1 MAQGMRR
8 QTIYNQERHKDTIM
22 DKSICRQRVDQ
33 LRREMKKEGIDV
45 YMILT
50 DDFHASE
57 YVGDYFKCREYISGF
72 DGSAGVLAVTGEEA
86 CLWTDGRYFLQA
98 EDQLADTGIELM
110 KMGEPGV
117 PTIDAWLEK
126 VLEKG
131 GCLGYDGRTVS
142 SARAH
147 ELSGLLSGQG
157 VTFREDLDLVGR
169 IWADRPGLPEKEIWL
184 LETVYTGMERRE
196 KLDMVRKN
204 LKKERADFQVIAS
217 LDDIGWLFN
226 IRGGDIDFN
235 PVPLAFAMI
244 GKEEAYL
251 YAAPAAAGPSVRAA
265 LEKDGVTVR
274 PYLQIFEDLKGL
286 SKVRVI
292 MDLPSCS
299 SALAGSLPSSCTLLN
314 RPNCTTAAKA
324 RKNPA
329 EMDNIR
335 RAHIRDGVA
344 VTRLLFWL
352 DQPEQK
358 QAISEGRLTELD
370 VSEKLLSLRRQQP
383 GFVEESFGAII
394 AAGPHGAIIHYEPT
408 GETSIPVQENTFLL
422 MDTGGHY
429 LQGTTD
435 ITRTVVIGRAGQD
448 MKKHYTAVLRGHL
461 DLASAVFRSGTCG
474 LQLDLL
480 ARAPLWEIGLDFNH
494 GTGHGVGYLMNVHEG
509 PQRIANRGNMVP
521 FEEGMLTSDEPG
533 IYLTGKYGIR
543 IENLMLCT
551 RAFETETGRFLNFE
565 TVTMVPYDRRA
576 IDPSRLT
583 EKEIV
588 ILNSYHEK
596 VYRLLSPFLTFEEC
610 SWLRA
615 ATQPLQR

>member
-1 MAQGMRR
+1 
-8 QTIYNQERHKDTIM
+8 M
-22 DKSICRQRVDQ
+22 DKSIYRQRVEA
-33 LRREMKKEGIDV
+33 LRKEMIREGIDV

-57 YVGDYFKCREYISGF
+57 YVGDYFKCREYVSGF
-72 DGSAGVLAVTGEEA
+72 DGSAGVLAVTGQEA

-98 EDQLADTGIELM
+98 ADQLEDTGIELM
-110 KMGEPGV
+110 KMGEKGV
-117 PTIDAWLEK
+117 PTVDTWLKK

-142 SARAH
+142 SSRAG
-147 ELSGLLSGQG
+147 ELKKLLSVSG
-157 VTFREDLDLVGR
+157 VSFREDTDLVGR
-169 IWADRPGLPEKEIWL
+169 IWKDRPGLPEKEIWL
-184 LETVYTGMERRE
+184 LDAAFTGMERRD
-196 KLDMVRKN
+196 KLDMVRED
-204 LKKERADFQVIAS
+204 LKKERADWQVIAS

-244 GKEEAYL
+244 GKEETIL
-251 YAAPAAAGPSVRAA
+251 YAAPSAVSPAVRAA
-265 LEKDGVTVR
+265 LEKDGVVIR
-274 PYLQIFEDLKGL
+274 PYLQIFGDLKGM
-286 SKVRVI
+286 SGVRVI

-299 SALAGSLPSSCTLLN
+299 AALSKALPSDCTLLD
-314 RPNCTTAAKA
+314 RPCCTTAAKA
-324 RKNPA
+324 RKNPV
-329 EMDNIR
+329 EMENIR
-335 RAHIRDGVA
+335 NAHIRDGVA
-344 VTRLLFWL
+344 VTKLLFWL

-358 QAISEGRLTELD
+358 KLISEGKLTELD
-370 VSEKLLSLRRQQP
+370 VSGKLLSLRRQQP
-383 GFVEESFGAII
+383 DFVEQSFGSII
-394 AAGPHGAIIHYEPT
+394 AAGSHGAIIHYEPT
-408 GETSIPVQENTFLL
+408 EETNIPVQEDTFLL

-435 ITRTVVIGRAGQD
+435 ITRTVVIGSASQD

-461 DLASAVFRSGTCG
+461 DLASAVFRSGTGG

-533 IYLTGKYGIR
+533 VYLTGRYGIR

-551 RAFETETGRFLNFE
+551 RAFDTETGRFLNFE

>member
-1 MAQGMRR
+1 MAQGMH
-8 QTIYNQERHKDTIM
+8 RHTSTHMKDIRKPIM
-22 DKSICRQRVDQ
+22 EKSIYRQRVEE
-33 LRREMKKEGIDV
+33 LRQQMKAEGIDA

-57 YVGDYFKCREYISGF
+57 YVGDYFKCREYVSGF
-72 DGSAGVLAVTGEEA
+72 DGSAGTLAVTADEA

-98 EDQLADTGIELM
+98 ADQLEDTGIELM

-117 PTIDAWLEK
+117 PTIDEWLK
-126 VLEKG
+126 SVLEKG

-142 SARAH
+142 SRRADA
-147 ELSGLLSGQG
+147 LRKLLSGKE
-157 VTFREDLDLVGR
+157 VTFREDTDLVGR
-169 IWADRPGLPEKEIWL
+169 IWKDRPALPEKEIWL
-184 LETVYTGMERRE
+184 LDPAYSGKERRE
-196 KLDMVRKN
+196 KLDMVREN
-204 LKKERADFQVIAS
+204 LTREGADWQVIAS

-235 PVPLAFAMI
+235 PVPLAYAMI
-244 GKEEAYL
+244 GKKETVL
-251 YAAPAAAGPSVRAA
+251 YAALAAAGPVVRAA
-265 LEKDGVTVR
+265 LEKDGVVIR
-274 PYLQIFEDLKGL
+274 PYLQIFEDLKAL
-286 SKVRVI
+286 SDVCVI
-292 MDLPSCS
+292 MDLPTCS
-299 SALAGSLPSSCTLLN
+299 AALAKSLPSSCTLLDL
-314 RPNCTTAAKA
+314 PNCTTAAKA
-324 RKNPA
+324 RKNPVEA
-329 EMDNIR
+329 ENIR
-335 RAHIRDGVA
+335 KAHIRDGVA
-344 VTRLLFWL
+344 VTKLLFWL
-352 DQPEQK
+352 DQPGQK
-358 QAISEGRLTELD
+358 ELIAEGKLTELD
-370 VSEKLLSLRRQQP
+370 VSEKLLSLRRMQP
-383 GFVEESFGAII
+383 DFVEQSFGSII
-394 AAGPHGAIIHYEPT
+394 AAGPHGAVIHYEPT
-408 GETSIPVQENTFLL
+408 EETNIPVQDNTFLL

-435 ITRTVVIGRAGQD
+435 ITRTVVIGRASED

-461 DLASAVFRSGTCG
+461 DLASAVFRHGTCG

-521 FEEGMLTSDEPG
+521 MEEGMLTSDEPG
-533 IYLTGKYGIR
+533 IYLTGRYGIR

-551 RAFETETGRFLNFE
+551 RAFETETGRFLCFE

-610 SWLRA
+610 SWLRE

>member
-1 MAQGMRR
+1 M
-8 QTIYNQERHKDTIM
+8 N
-22 DKSICRQRVDQ
+22 KSIYRQRVEE
-33 LRREMKKEGIDV
+33 LREQMKKEGIDA

-72 DGSAGVLAVTGEEA
+72 DGSAGTLAVTAKEA

-98 EDQLADTGIELM
+98 ADQLEDTGIELM

-117 PTIDAWLEK
+117 PAIDTWLKK
-126 VLEKG
+126 VLENG

-142 SARAH
+142 SARAG
-147 ELSGLLSGQG
+147 ELRRLLSGNG
-157 VTFREDLDLVGR
+157 AAFREDLDLVGR
-169 IWADRPGLPEKEIWL
+169 IWKDRPGLPEKEIWL
-184 LETVYTGMERRE
+184 LDTAYTGMERRE
-196 KLDMVRKN
+196 KLDMVREN
-204 LKKERADFQVIAS
+204 LKKERAGWQVLAS
-217 LDDIGWLFN
+217 LDDIAWLFN

-235 PVPLAFAMI
+235 PVPLAYAMI
-244 GKEEAYL
+244 GKDEALL
-251 YAAPAAAGPSVRAA
+251 YAAPDAAGPAVRAA
-265 LEKDGVTVR
+265 LEKDGVVIR
-274 PYLQIFEDLKGL
+274 PYLQIFEDLKKL
-286 SKVRVI
+286 SDTAVI
-292 MDLPSCS
+292 MDLSTCS
-299 SALAGSLPSSCTLLN
+299 AALAEALSSSCTLLD

-329 EMDNIR
+329 EMENER
-335 RAHIRDGVA
+335 KAHIRDGVA
-344 VTRLLFWL
+344 VTKLLFWL

-358 QAISEGRLTELD
+358 KLIAEGRLTELD
-370 VSEKLLSLRRQQP
+370 VSDKLLSLRRQQP
-383 GFVEESFGAII
+383 DFVEQSFGSII

-408 GETSIPVQENTFLL
+408 EETNIPVQENTFLL

-435 ITRTVVIGRAGQD
+435 ITRTVVIGSASQE

-461 DLASAVFRSGTCG
+461 DLASAVFRSGTGG

-533 IYLTGKYGIR
+533 IYLTGRYGIR

-551 RAFETETGRFLNFE
+551 RAFETETGSFLQFE

-610 SWLRA
+610 SWLRE
-615 ATQPLQR
+615 ATRPLQR

>member
-1 MAQGMRR
+1 
-8 QTIYNQERHKDTIM
+8 M
-22 DKSICRQRVDQ
+22 DKSMYRQRVEL
-33 LRREMKKEGIDV
+33 LRQEMRREGIDA

-72 DGSAGVLAVTGEEA
+72 DGSAGVLAVTEQEA

-98 EDQLADTGIELM
+98 ADQLQGTGKELM
-110 KMGEPGV
+110 KMGDPGV
-117 PTIDAWLEK
+117 PTIEIWLKK

-142 SARAH
+142 STRAG
-147 ELSGLLSGQG
+147 ELKKLLSG
-157 VTFREDLDLVGR
+157 VSFREDTDLVGR
-169 IWADRPGLPEKEIWL
+169 IWKDRPGLPEKKIWL
-184 LETVYTGMERRE
+184 LDTAYTGKERRD
-196 KLDMVRKN
+196 KLDMVREN
-204 LKKERADFQVIAS
+204 LKKEGADWQGIAS

-244 GKEEAYL
+244 GKEETIL
-251 YAAPAAAGPSVRAA
+251 YIAPSAAPAAVRAA
-265 LEKDGVTVR
+265 LEKDGVLIR

-286 SKVRVI
+286 AGVRVI
-292 MDLPSCS
+292 MDLSSCS
-299 SALAGSLPSSCTLLN
+299 AALSKALPSTCTLLE
-314 RPNCTTAAKA
+314 RPCCTTAAKA
-324 RKNPA
+324 RKNPV
-329 EMDNIR
+329 EMENER
-335 RAHIRDGVA
+335 TAHIRDGVA
-344 VTRLLFWL
+344 VTKLLFWL

-358 QAISEGRLTELD
+358 KRISEGKLTELD
-370 VSEKLLSLRRQQP
+370 VSEKLLSLRRQQS
-383 GFVEESFGAII
+383 GFVEQSFGSII
-394 AAGPHGAIIHYEPT
+394 AAGPHGAVIHYEPT
-408 GETSIPVQENTFLL
+408 QETNIPVQENTFLL

-435 ITRTVVIGRAGQD
+435 ITRTVVIGTACQE

-533 IYLTGKYGIR
+533 IYLEGRYGIR

-551 RAFETETGRFLNFE
+551 RAFETETGTFLNFE

>member
-1 MAQGMRR
+1 M
-8 QTIYNQERHKDTIM
+8 E
-22 DKSICRQRVDQ
+22 KSIYRQRVEA
-33 LRREMKKEGIDV
+33 LRQQMKAEGIDAW
-45 YMILT
+45 MILT

-57 YVGDYFKCREYISGF
+57 YVGDYFKCREYVSGF
-72 DGSAGVLAVTGEEA
+72 DGSAGTLAVTEKEA

-98 EDQLADTGIELM
+98 ADQLEDTGIELM

-117 PTIDAWLEK
+117 PTIDMWLK
-126 VLEKG
+126 TVLANG

-142 SARAH
+142 SSRAEALR
-147 ELSGLLSGQG
+147 ELLAGSGA
-157 VTFREDLDLVGR
+157 TFREDLDLVGR
-169 IWADRPGLPEKEIWL
+169 IWKDRPGLPEKEIWL
-184 LETVYTGMERRE
+184 LDSAYSGMERRE
-196 KLDMVRKN
+196 KLDMVREN
-204 LKKERADFQVIAS
+204 MKKEGADWQVIAS

-244 GKEEAYL
+244 GKEETIL
-251 YAAPAAAGPSVRAA
+251 YAAPSAAGPVVRAA
-265 LEKDGVTVR
+265 LEKDGAVIR
-274 PYLQIFEDLKGL
+274 PYLQIFEDLKAL
-286 SKVRVI
+286 SGVRVI
-292 MDLPSCS
+292 MDLPTCS
-299 SALAGSLPSSCTLLN
+299 AALAKSLPSSCTLLD
-314 RPNCTTAAKA
+314 RPSCTTAAKA
-324 RKNPA
+324 RKNPV
-329 EMDNIR
+329 EMENER
-335 RAHIRDGVA
+335 KAHIRDGVA
-344 VTRLLFWL
+344 VTKLLFWL

-358 QAISEGRLTELD
+358 ELISRGKLTELD

-383 GFVEESFGAII
+383 DFVEQSFAPII

-408 GETSIPVQENTFLL
+408 EETNIPVQENTFLL

-435 ITRTVVIGRAGQD
+435 ITRTVVIGSACQD

-461 DLASAVFRSGTCG
+461 DLASAVFRSGTGG

-533 IYLTGKYGIR
+533 IYLTGRYGIR

-551 RAFETETGRFLNFE
+551 RAFETETGSFLHFE

-576 IDPSRLT
+576 IDSSRLT

-588 ILNSYHEK
+588 VLNSYHEK

-610 SWLRA
+610 SWLRE
-615 ATQPLQR
+615 ATRPLQR